1 MKSPLFRVDM
11 MSDALP
17 RFSRTHS
24 ASTSTTET
32 VGFQEK
38 AGYMDVSFVEQKTPR
53 SVSWRAKWIPAAL
66 THRAIRDV
74 NSD

>member
-1 MKSPLFRVDM
+1 

-17 RFSRTHS
+17 RFSRTHT
-24 ASTSTTET
+24 ASRSTKET

-38 AGYMDVSFVEQKTPR
+38 AGYVDVSFVEQKAPR
-53 SVSWRAKWIPAAL
+53 RVFWRAKWIPAAL
-66 THRAIRDV
+66 THRLIRDV